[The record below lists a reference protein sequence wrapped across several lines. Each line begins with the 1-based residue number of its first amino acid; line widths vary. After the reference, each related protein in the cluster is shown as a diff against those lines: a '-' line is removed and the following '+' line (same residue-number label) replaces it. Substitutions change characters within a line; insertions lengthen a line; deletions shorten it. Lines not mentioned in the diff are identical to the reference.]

1 MSLHE
6 ISDQR
11 AGERIF
17 LQCLHQQRKKATAFQ
32 NAQPLRPSGQNMVSK
47 QKNEREKTKQRPFA
61 VLHHEPF
68 ALDRNHL

>member
-32 NAQPLRPSGQNMVSK
+32 NAQPHRPSGQNMVSK